1 MPPEKLLHE
10 NGSLSKDEGH
20 AGYLLKKKCN
30 QNCIVYSIAAFHGF
44 LLIFMDFSLP
54 EVSSPYQ
61 GMKAY
66 GRFRVPSL

>member
-1 MPPEKLLHE
+1 MDFY
-10 NGSLSKDEGH
+10 GFSW
-20 AGYLLKKKCN
+20 
-30 QNCIVYSIAAFHGF
+30 IFH
-44 LLIFMDFSLP
+44 FSLP